1 MKIKGWAVF
10 RGCYAKG
17 RVIAGSIG
25 AHETLCLLLNI
36 SCAVPV
42 VWWLMSYGGKMV
54 IYHVKFS
61 KEMLIQIHTGTHT
74 FLAFFFFF
82 FYTFVK

>member
-1 MKIKGWAVF
+1 MQKA
-10 RGCYAKG
+10 

-42 VWWLMSYGGKMV
+42 VWRLMSYGGENGDLSCKV
-54 IYHVKFS
+54 F
-61 KEMLIQIHTGTHT
+61 KEMLIQIHTGTHIPCI
-74 FLAFFFFF
+74 FFFFF
-82 FYTFVK
+82 LFAFLEVA